1 MKKTPA
7 ENPAKNPAENP
18 AENPAHSTM
27 KEGPFQY
34 CLSHPD
40 SIDQKGLWQ
49 LERILFLPFLSVQ
62 QDFFQLNQFPGCV
75 ILDSNSHLDEE
86 DEVEVDA

>member
-1 MKKTPA
+1 LSRSKGLSDLGLIQLKK
-7 ENPAKNPAENP
+7 NPAQNPAENP
-18 AENPAHSTM
+18 AQNPAQNPAHSTM

-49 LERILFLPFLSVQ
+49 LERILFLSTILAGFPAGSWAGFL
-62 QDFFQLNQFPGCV
+62 FN
-75 ILDSNSHLDEE
+75 
-86 DEVEVDA
+86 